1 MRIER
6 YIGRTVELIYL
17 GRGNRIT
24 QRRII
29 VHGVSGGIV
38 KAFCL
43 ERQAPR
49 IFRLE
54 NILAVQLADLRRTS

>member
-1 MRIER
+1 MQMKR

-17 GRGNRIT
+17 GRDNRIT
-24 QRRII
+24 QRRIV

-49 IFRLE
+49 IFRAE
-54 NILAVQLADLRRTS
+54 NILAVQLAGLRRTS